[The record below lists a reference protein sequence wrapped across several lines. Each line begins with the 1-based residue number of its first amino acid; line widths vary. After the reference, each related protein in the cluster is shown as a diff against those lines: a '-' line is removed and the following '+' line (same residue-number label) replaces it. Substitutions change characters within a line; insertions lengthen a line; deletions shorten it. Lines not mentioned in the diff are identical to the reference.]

1 MEDTNIWFAAV
12 LSAAIILLDSLE
24 IFVFEGFFYHLK
36 AYNFIWKMG

>member
-24 IFVFEGFFYHLK
+24 IFVFGGFFLPFK
-36 AYNFIWKMG
+36 SL